1 MVSIHSCAETK
12 LKVVLKQN
20 KTKQN
25 NNNNKKNAR
34 IGGNSHLVVI
44 ITIIYQWQYPLQ
56 YPVESRGLE
65 NAYLIKAFCNYNEM
79 AASEH

>member
-12 LKVVLKQN
+12 LKVVPKQN
-20 KTKQN
+20 KTKQ
-25 NNNNKKNAR
+25 KKTAR
-34 IGGNSHLVVI
+34 IGGNSHLLVI
-44 ITIIYQWQYPLQ
+44 ITTIYQWQYPLQ

-65 NAYLIKAFCNYNEM
+65 NAYLIKAFCNYDEM